1 MKRLSF
7 VLLFVLVFPL
17 LIAVPVS
24 AAPPVF
30 ESGGFTEDSAV
41 FDVSPC
47 DFEVRNYEVASY
59 RQTSYF
65 DNEGNLVRVRLHL
78 SGTDRVYNAENPE
91 FFLTGSYVGNGEV
104 DLETGE
110 IVFATALP
118 WHITAPGYGTVLV
131 RAGRWLRYPD
141 SQFAGRDSFVIAS
154 DIAQL
159 CEALGGAPAVAS
171 QAAVGAVEPPVQI
184 FLPTVISGQ

>member
-1 MKRLSF
+1 MRRLSF
-7 VLLFVLVFPL
+7 VLLLVLVFPL
-17 LIAVPVS
+17 LVAVPVS

-30 ESGGFTEDSAV
+30 ESGSFAEDSAV

-47 DFEVRNYEVASY
+47 DFEVRDYEVANI

-65 DNEGNLVRVRLHL
+65 DNEGNLVRVKMHL

-91 FFLTGSYVGNGEV
+91 FFLTGSFAGSGEV

-110 IVFATALP
+110 LVFVSSIP
-118 WHITAPGYGTVLV
+118 WQITAPGYGTVLV
-131 RAGRWLRYPD
+131 RAGRWLHFPD
-141 SQFAGRDSFVIAS
+141 DQVAGRNSFVIAS

-159 CEALGGAPAVAS
+159 CEALGGAPAMAS
-171 QAAVGAVEPPVQI
+171 QAAVDAVDPQVQI
-184 FLPTVISGQ
+184 FLPTVIGGQ